1 MYTEAGTGQAAST
14 VRRALVRKS
23 KMRFKSKLCQA
34 PAGQVASLS
43 EPVVP
48 TVEWGV
54 DVGGSLINYEE
65 A

>member
-1 MYTEAGTGQAAST
+1 MYAEAGTGQAAST
-14 VRRALVRKS
+14 VQSPAQES
-23 KMRFKSKLCQA
+23 EMRFTSKLCRA

-48 TVEWGV
+48 TAEWGV
-54 DVGGSLINYEE
+54 DVGRSLINYEE